1 MNFKEKYGIL
11 YRDEENFP
19 EDGVKFIDLTP
30 TLMHRDHKRYVLSRL
45 VNYIE
50 NEITDVDYIVSPD
63 ARGFLWG
70 MGVST
75 IMNKPI
81 IPVRKTGKLPKSCV
95 SKTEEYDTEYSKTSL
110 DLPLGLLPDSMEFRN
125 ARVVFVDDV
134 YATGGTYEACKKLL
148 ESVGANL
155 LGAVVVYDVGL
166 VDNDEVYSLAKG
178 DL

>member
-30 TLMHRDHKRYVLSRL
+30 TLMHRDHKMNILSRL
-45 VNYIE
+45 VNYID
-50 NEITDVDYIVSPD
+50 NEITDIDYIVSPD

-75 IMNKPI
+75 LMNKPI
-81 IPVRKTGKLPKSCV
+81 IPIRKTGKLPKSCV
-95 SKTEEYDTEYSKTSL
+95 SKTEEYNTEYSKTSL